1 MVIAEELGNSSSI
14 EGSTSEECL
23 LSDNIHGSAS
33 DMLYDGDGNDG
44 EEGDGDD
51 VGDDDYDDDYY
62 DLYDDN
68 DYDYMFDNNSDDEN
82 NKKKQKVS
90 DDDYLSMQSQF
101 DNVDLPTGVE
111 ASVPD
116 FANINTKASASRRRA
131 IPANFSSNA
140 KEGTEKEL
148 DAVQKYLTFK
158 RFDIV
163 DNFSDH
169 RYLKTLHGTQVT

>member
-1 MVIAEELGNSSSI
+1 M
-14 EGSTSEECL
+14 
-23 LSDNIHGSAS
+23 SDNIHGSAS
-33 DMLYDGDGNDG
+33 DMLYDGDGSDG
-44 EEGDGDD
+44 EDVDGDD
-51 VGDDDYDDDYY
+51 VGDDGYDDEYN

-68 DYDYMFDNNSDDEN
+68 DYDYMFNNNSDDEN

-90 DDDYLSMQSQF
+90 DDDYYLSMQLQF

-111 ASVPD
+111 ASFPD
-116 FANINTKASASRRRA
+116 LENTNTKASASRRRA
-131 IPANFSSNA
+131 IPANFSSDV

-148 DAVQKYLTFK
+148 DVVQKYLTFK